1 MAALHD
7 TARASDQ
14 SDRMPV
20 GAPGRIGGSVELA
33 GIGKA
38 YGALRVLQPT
48 DLAVE
53 AGEFLTILGPS
64 GSGKTTI
71 LKIVGGF
78 LPPSEGRLLL
88 DGADIS
94 RVPVA
99 RRPFNTVF
107 QDYALFPHMT
117 AEQNV
122 GYGLMVRGR
131 SRDEIKRRVGEVLAI
146 VGLSDRARSL
156 PRNLSGGQ
164 KQRVAL
170 ARAIICEPRVILLDE
185 PLSALDAELRRQMQ
199 TFLKDLQRRIR
210 TTFLFVTHDQEEA
223 ITMSDRVVVMNHGR
237 IEQVGPPRD
246 LYFRPATEFVASFF
260 GDNNIIDGR
269 VLAAA
274 EGLSQVETPL
284 GRMRLATPWPIQ
296 PGQSVRIA
304 LRPEHMHPGHGV
316 PAHGTSGSVMADI
329 VDVDFVG
336 ALTHVRLLAGGS
348 QPLKMKIPTPQLA
361 VDMRP
366 GGTVQI
372 HWSHADAHALRPSEP

>member
-1 MAALHD
+1 MAAVNDVAPAPDLE
-7 TARASDQ
+7 
-14 SDRMPV
+14 DRVPV
-20 GAPGRIGGSVELA
+20 GTPGRIGGSVQLA

-38 YGALRVLQPT
+38 YGGLRVLQPT

-53 AGEFLTILGPS
+53 GGEFLTILGPS

-78 LPPSEGRLLL
+78 LPPSEGQLLL
-88 DGADIS
+88 DGVDIS
-94 RVPVA
+94 QVPVA

-131 SRDEIKRRVGEVLAI
+131 SRDEIKRRVGEVLGV
-146 VGLSDRARSL
+146 VGLSDRAKSL

-237 IEQVGPPRD
+237 IEQVGPPRA
-246 LYFRPATEFVASFF
+246 LYYRPATEFVASFF

-269 VLAAA
+269 VVAAA
-274 EGLSQVETPL
+274 NGVSQVETPL
-284 GRMRLATPWPIQ
+284 GPMRLATPWAVQ
-296 PGQSVRIA
+296 PGQPLRIA
-304 LRPEHMHPGHGV
+304 LRPEHLHPGRGD
-316 PAHGTSGSVMADI
+316 AADGSIGSAVADI

-336 ALTHVRLLAGGS
+336 ALTHVRLRVGEN

-361 VDMRP
+361 VDTRP
-366 GGTVQI
+366 GGALAI
-372 HWSHADAHALRPSEP
+372 HWRHADAHALRPAES

>member
-7 TARASDQ
+7 AARAP
-14 SDRMPV
+14 DRQDRVPV
-20 GAPGRIGGSVELA
+20 GTPGPIGGSVQLA

-38 YGALRVLQPT
+38 YGGLRVLQPT

-94 RVPVA
+94 QVPVA

-122 GYGLMVRGR
+122 GYGLMVRGK
-131 SRDEIKRRVGEVLAI
+131 SRDEIKRRVGEVLAV
-146 VGLSDRARSL
+146 VGLSDRAKSL

-237 IEQVGPPRD
+237 IEQVGPPRA
-246 LYFRPATEFVASFF
+246 LYYQPATEFVASFF
-260 GDNNIIDGR
+260 GDNNIVDGR
-269 VLAAA
+269 ILATV
-274 EGLSQVETPL
+274 EGISQIETPL
-284 GRMRLATPWPIQ
+284 GGMRLATHWAVQ

-304 LRPEHMHPGHGV
+304 LRPEHLHPGEGD
-316 PAHGTSGSVMADI
+316 ASRGSSGSVIAD
-329 VDVDFVG
+329 VLDVDFVG
-336 ALTHVRLLAGGS
+336 ALTHVRLRAAGS
-348 QPLKMKIPTPQLA
+348 QNLKMKIPTPQLA
-361 VDMRP
+361 ADLQP
-366 GGTVQI
+366 GGRVAV
-372 HWSHADAHALRPSEP
+372 HWRHADAHALRPAV